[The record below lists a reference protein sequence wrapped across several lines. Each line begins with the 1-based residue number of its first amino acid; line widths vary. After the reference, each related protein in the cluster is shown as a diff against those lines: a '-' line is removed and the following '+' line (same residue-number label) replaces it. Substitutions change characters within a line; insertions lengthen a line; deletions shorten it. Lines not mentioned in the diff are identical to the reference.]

1 MPDHDRSSGRLAL
14 ESGDPASPTG
24 LSDDFLSQI
33 LGLIRLAGER
43 VFSAELAAPWALSFG
58 AGAACFH
65 LVEAGEAS
73 VTASDGR
80 QVRVR
85 SGDFILLPQESAHV
99 IGMGDAVPVPLATAL
114 DRHLDPEGPVLRL
127 PGEGPAAR
135 LITATFR
142 FEGDNLASMLAVL
155 PAFIHIPAGTAG
167 GDWLAGAVRTLLAE
181 AADARPGAAILASR
195 MMDMLVIHAMRLW
208 VRAARPEDRGWLGA
222 LADPR
227 ISRVLKAIHD
237 EPFRIRTVA
246 ELAALARMSRSN
258 FAERFALL
266 IGAPPLHYQT
276 RWRLLLAHGMLQRSD
291 ARVGEIGRQI
301 GYESEA
307 AFSRAYKAQ
316 FGHPPAQTRGSLVD

>member
-1 MPDHDRSSGRLAL
+1 MADHDRPSGRLAL
-14 ESGDPASPTG
+14 ESGEPGSPSG
-24 LSDDFLSQI
+24 LSNDFLSQI

-43 VFSAELAAPWALSFG
+43 VFSVELAASEALAFG
-58 AGAACFH
+58 AGIACFH
-65 LVEAGEAS
+65 LVEAGEVL

-80 QVRVR
+80 QVLAHP
-85 SGDFILLPQESAHV
+85 GDFVLLPQERAHV
-99 IGMGDAVPVPLATAL
+99 IGPTDAMPMSLAAAL
-114 DRHLDPEGPVLRL
+114 TRQL
-127 PGEGPAAR
+127 PGEVR
-135 LITATFR
+135 LITGMFR
-142 FEGDNLASMLAVL
+142 FEGDNLTSMLAVL
-155 PAFIHIPAGTAG
+155 PSLIHIPVDTAD
-167 GDWLAGAVRTLLAE
+167 GDWLARMVRTLLHE
-181 AADARPGAAILASR
+181 ASEAGPGAGILASR
-195 MMDMLVIHAMRLW
+195 MMDVLVIQTMRLW
-208 VRAARPEDRGWLGA
+208 VRTARPEDRGWLGA

-246 ELAALARMSRSN
+246 ELAALAGMSRSN

-316 FGHPPAQTRGSLVD
+316 FGQPPALTRGSLG

>member
-1 MPDHDRSSGRLAL
+1 MPDHDRPSGRLAL
-14 ESGDPASPTG
+14 ESGEAGTPSG
-24 LSDDFLSQI
+24 LSNDFLSQI
-33 LGLIRLAGER
+33 LGLIRLAGEG
-43 VFSAELAAPWALSFG
+43 VFSLALAAPEALAFE
-58 AGAACFH
+58 AGIACFH
-65 LVEAGEAS
+65 LVEAGEIQ

-80 QVRVR
+80 QVLARP
-85 SGDFILLPQESAHV
+85 GDFVLLPQEQAHV
-99 IGMGDAVPVPLATAL
+99 LGPTDATPLPLATVLA
-114 DRHLDPEGPVLRL
+114 RHV
-127 PGEGPAAR
+127 PGDVR
-135 LITATFR
+135 LITGTFR
-142 FEGDNLASMLAVL
+142 FEGDNLTSMLAVL
-155 PAFIHIPAGTAG
+155 PSLIHIPADAAN
-167 GDWLAGAVRTLLAE
+167 GDWLAGVVRTLLRE
-181 AADARPGAAILASR
+181 ATEAGPGAGILASR
-195 MMDMLVIHAMRLW
+195 MMDVLVIQAMRRW
-208 VRAARPEDRGWLGA
+208 VRTARPEDRGWLGA

-246 ELAALARMSRSN
+246 ELATLAGMSRSN

-316 FGHPPAQTRGSLVD
+316 FGQPPALTRGSLG

>member
-1 MPDHDRSSGRLAL
+1 MPDHDRTSGRLAL
-14 ESGDPASPTG
+14 ESGDPGSPTG

-43 VFSAELAAPWALSFG
+43 VFSVDLVAPWALSFG

-65 LVEAGEAS
+65 LVEAGEVL

-80 QVRVR
+80 QVLVR

-99 IGMGDAVPVPLATAL
+99 IGMGDAVPVPLNTAL
-114 DRHLDPEGPVLRL
+114 ARYLRPQGSLLRL
-127 PGEGPAAR
+127 PGEGSTVQ
-135 LITATFR
+135 LITGTFR
-142 FEGDNLASMLAVL
+142 FQGDNLTSMLAVL
-155 PAFIHIPAGTAG
+155 PSLIHIPAGTEG

-181 AADARPGAAILASR
+181 AADARAGAAVLASR
-195 MMDMLVIHAMRLW
+195 MMDVLVIHAMRLW
-208 VRAARPEDRGWLGA
+208 VRTARPEDRGWLGA

-316 FGHPPAQTRGSLVD
+316 FGHPPAVTRGSLY